1 MLHLVR
7 KPTVPTA
14 SSILGHYV
22 LLWNI
27 HMWNVL
33 VMVEER
39 YSVVILERDLNVLSF
54 DEGESADCMR
64 VL

>member
-1 MLHLVR
+1 MLYLVI
-7 KPTVPTA
+7 KPTVPTT
-14 SSILGHYV
+14 SSILGHPV

-39 YSVVILERDLNVLSF
+39 YNVVILQRDLNVSSF
-54 DEGESADCMR
+54 DA
-64 VL
+64 